1 MATTPQQEIRRFDI
15 FAEWNRLKASK
26 QLHLSAAESR
36 AYGLALAKIV
46 AARKFSGAQ
55 PSQVKEWKRRAR
67 TDDMAEPWWR
77 HLGSDEEFRRKI
89 VQRMGSDFYR
99 MVFQPAILQAWGE
112 GERYEDI
119 RTRCGWPGT
128 GLNRFAPPEGSN
140 PSIAA
145 EGTYSVIS
153 AKLRA

>member
-1 MATTPQQEIRRFDI
+1 MTTTPQQEIRRFDI
-15 FAEWNRLKASK
+15 VAEWHRLKASQ

-55 PSQVKEWKRRAR
+55 PSQVKAWKRRAR
-67 TDDMAEPWWR
+67 TDDMAKPWWR

-99 MVFQPAILQAWGE
+99 MV
-112 GERYEDI
+112 
-119 RTRCGWPGT
+119 
-128 GLNRFAPPEGSN
+128 
-140 PSIAA
+140 
-145 EGTYSVIS
+145 
-153 AKLRA
+153 